1 MHPTVTERGTSV
13 SPTLP
18 TLPFRWAPC
27 KVALAFES
35 SVDLAAVDLL
45 EAVVLYSGVDN
56 LSNNGTTLHC
66 MPRRRH
72 SNGNQ
77 AGAQICY
84 SADVCCVLLS
94 KTLFTIFKVQVTC
107 WAVDLVLCDSNLLG
121 PKLKFTYPFYFHAL
135 HKKTIYGNELP
146 GNHTI
151 NTEAPWKYGW
161 LAPS

>member
-94 KTLFTIFKVQVTC
+94 KTLYHFQGPSHLLSRGFGFMWFKLTGSK
-107 WAVDLVLCDSNLLG
+107 AKIYL
-121 PKLKFTYPFYFHAL
+121 PPFISMHCIKRLYMAMNYQG
-135 HKKTIYGNELP
+135 T
-146 GNHTI
+146 TR
-151 NTEAPWKYGW
+151 
-161 LAPS
+161 